1 MRSVY
6 DAVIIGAGPAGAT
19 AAALLAAARWSVAVV
34 ERSQFPRAKVCGE
47 FVSGTNLPLLE
58 RLGILDEFMD
68 QAGPPIRRVGLFGEG
83 PARPPEAQM
92 PRSSDVEES
101 WGRALSRAQLDTMLL
116 ARAAALGAVIWQPWS
131 VIKLERQHDE
141 FVCVA
146 GSASGRESVELR
158 GRLVLAAHGSW
169 ETGPLPSQLRRQP
182 VRPTDLFGF
191 KARFRN
197 ARLPEDLMPLLVFP
211 GGYGGMVTADAGCV
225 SLSCCVRRETLE
237 RIRSGC
243 GTGTAPAASAVL
255 AHIRSACREVD
266 QALAGAHLEG
276 NWKSAGPIRP
286 GIRQSPLEGLFLLGN
301 AAGEA
306 HPIVAEGITMAM
318 QSAWLL
324 CRRLIAAGP
333 GSRKT
338 LCGLHLQEDYQ
349 RAWRRCFGPRLRAAA
364 WCAQLA
370 LRPASARASQA
381 VLRAFPSLLGWGA
394 RWSGKAS
401 AIVPARDL

>member
-19 AAALLAAARWSVAVV
+19 AAALLAAAGWSVAVV

-116 ARAAALGAVIWQPWS
+116 ARAAALGAVNWQPWS

-169 ETGPLPSQLRRQP
+169 ETGP
-182 VRPTDLFGF
+182 
-191 KARFRN
+191 
-197 ARLPEDLMPLLVFP
+197 
-211 GGYGGMVTADAGCV
+211 
-225 SLSCCVRRETLE
+225 
-237 RIRSGC
+237 
-243 GTGTAPAASAVL
+243 
-255 AHIRSACREVD
+255 
-266 QALAGAHLEG
+266 
-276 NWKSAGPIRP
+276 
-286 GIRQSPLEGLFLLGN
+286 
-301 AAGEA
+301 
-306 HPIVAEGITMAM
+306 
-318 QSAWLL
+318 
-324 CRRLIAAGP
+324 
-333 GSRKT
+333 
-338 LCGLHLQEDYQ
+338 
-349 RAWRRCFGPRLRAAA
+349 
-364 WCAQLA
+364 
-370 LRPASARASQA
+370 
-381 VLRAFPSLLGWGA
+381 
-394 RWSGKAS
+394 
-401 AIVPARDL
+401 